1 MCFYSDA
8 VCFKATQHEWQSMF
22 LPISVSNA
30 DSGRIYARN
39 GQPCTSSALTGSDP
53 FHFTSL
59 NDPYGSLFGTSSA
72 NGGGKIM
79 LDLFH
84 KDNQRT
90 SYNGI
95 IIGKMG
101 SGKST
106 LLKKM
111 LMDRAVRGDYI
122 RGYAR

>member
-1 MCFYSDA
+1 MERQW
-8 VCFKATQHEWQSMF
+8 AT
-22 LPISVSNA
+22 
-30 DSGRIYARN
+30 
-39 GQPCTSSALTGSDP
+39 
-53 FHFTSL
+53 
-59 NDPYGSLFGTSSA
+59 
-72 NGGGKIM
+72 GGGKII

-111 LMDRAVRGDYI
+111 LIDRAVRGDYI
-122 RGYAR
+122 RGYDLSGEFRYLVEELGGNMEAKDRQILEKSTVIFLLFLTIAGIVHRLKILKASELPIV